1 MKGNDYVTLPE
12 MARKRL
18 GIRCTLTLSWISEW
32 LISVFHMTGKVKIIW
47 LTVCS
52 PLRLWQA
59 LLNFLTTSSQ
69 LIWREASHP
78 PQVTHTHGHTRTQ
91 SHTCTTTSLPLVI
104 GTVIPLSWN
113 ASYSMQPLDASPFT
127 RASSPDENDNCLEC
141 QLMFGVVIWT
151 YCIHFN
157 GTPLVRKCHMV
168 IKRFDCTVA
177 HQTLSFCFISM
188 LCNGVCL
195 HKGKGRPNFAMTLFV
210 FLLDSTL

>member
-91 SHTCTTTSLPLVI
+91 SHTCTTTSLPCDWHCDTFVLKRELQYAASGRLTLHQSIFTRWEWQLFRVS
-104 GTVIPLSWN
+104 THVRCCHMDVLHPLQWN
-113 ASYSMQPLDASPFT
+113 AVGEKMSHGYQTVWLHCCP
-127 RASSPDENDNCLEC
+127 PDIIVL
-141 QLMFGVVIWT
+141 LHFYVV
-151 YCIHFN
+151 
-157 GTPLVRKCHMV
+157 
-168 IKRFDCTVA
+168 
-177 HQTLSFCFISM
+177 
-188 LCNGVCL
+188 
-195 HKGKGRPNFAMTLFV
+195 
-210 FLLDSTL
+210 